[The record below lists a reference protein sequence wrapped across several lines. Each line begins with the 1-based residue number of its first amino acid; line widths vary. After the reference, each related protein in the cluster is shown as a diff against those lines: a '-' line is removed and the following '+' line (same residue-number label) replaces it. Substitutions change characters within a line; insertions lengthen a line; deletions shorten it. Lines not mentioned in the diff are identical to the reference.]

1 MYAKLKKSLTKL
13 FSSQQKERRQRLQ
26 RAKDNFDEILSDTKN
41 AREMLGMP
49 EDATFGE
56 IRAEIDKRLE
66 AVNNLAE
73 TMEWAENEMESLNEV
88 IKKKKKIT

>member
-1 MYAKLKKSLTKL
+1 MTKFFQRLVPKL
-13 FSSQQKERRQRLQ
+13 FSEQQKERRQQLQ
-26 RAKDNFDEILSDTKN
+26 SMKDNFDEMLSDNKN
-41 AREMLGMP
+41 VREMLDMP

>member
-1 MYAKLKKSLTKL
+1 MTKFFQRLVPKL
-13 FSSQQKERRQRLQ
+13 FSEQQKERRQRLQ

-56 IRAEIDKRLE
+56 IRAELDKRLE
-66 AVNNLAE
+66 AANKLSE
-73 TMEWAENEMESLNEV
+73 DMEWAENGMERLSYV
-88 IKKKKKIT
+88 TKKKKKIT